1 VVKTC
6 GDCPS
11 GVSNE
16 WDRSVNSEKGRFIR
30 NISLTI
36 TRYDMLAP
44 GDKVVVGVSGG
55 PDSVALLHAL
65 YVLRDEFG
73 VSLHV
78 AHLNHMLRGE
88 AADEEAEYVE
98 GLADKLGIRCTVE
111 AVSYAAS
118 ALGGFPILMFGTEE
132 QKQRFMPEIASGS
145 KLAAFALTEP
155 DAGSDAGNIRTTA
168 IRDGDHYVLNG
179 TKQWITNGGEAD
191 VYVVI
196 ATLDPEKGPRGMTAF
211 IVEKGTS
218 GFDFGKKEK
227 KMGIRASAT
236 TELIFKDCKVPVENL
251 LDKEGK
257 GFLVAMRTLD
267 KTRPGVAAQAVGIA
281 QGALDKAAEYA
292 STRVQFGKRIG
303 EFQAIEH
310 MLADMATQIE
320 AARSLVYNVAWMI
333 DSGER
338 HVTKAAAM
346 AKLFASDVAMKV
358 TCDAVQIFGGYG
370 YMRDYP
376 VEKMMRDAKITQIY
390 EGTNQ
395 IQRSII
401 GSAVIKE
408 ALRRK

>member
-1 VVKTC
+1 
-6 GDCPS
+6 
-11 GVSNE
+11 
-16 WDRSVNSEKGRFIR
+16 VNYF
-30 NISLTI
+30 LTEEQEI
-36 TRYDMLAP
+36 IKELSA
-44 GDKVVVGVSGG
+44 KI
-55 PDSVALLHAL
+55 
-65 YVLRDEFG
+65 
-73 VSLHV
+73 
-78 AHLNHMLRGE
+78 
-88 AADEEAEYVE
+88 ADEKIAPRAAEFDETEEFPWELIRILAESDLFAVWVPEEYGGLGGGVFEQCLVVE
-98 GLADKLGIRCTVE
+98 ELSRACAGV

-118 ALGGFPILMFGTEE
+118 ALGGFPILMFGTDE
-132 QKQRFMPEIASGS
+132 QKQRFMPDIASGS

-168 IRDGDHYVLNG
+168 VRDGDYYVLNG

-191 VYVVI
+191 IYTVI
-196 ATLDPEKGPRGMTAF
+196 ATLDPSKGPRGMTAF

-227 KMGIRASAT
+227 KMGIRSSAT
-236 TELIFKDCKVPVENL
+236 TELIFNDCRIPVENL
-251 LDKEGK
+251 LGREGR
-257 GFLVAMRTLD
+257 GFLIAMNTLD

-292 STRVQFGKRIG
+292 ATRVQFGKKIG

-310 MLADMATQIE
+310 MLADMATQVE
-320 AARSLVYNVAWMI
+320 AARSLVYSVAWMI

-338 HVTKAAAM
+338 HITKASAM

-401 GSAVIKE
+401 GGAIIKE